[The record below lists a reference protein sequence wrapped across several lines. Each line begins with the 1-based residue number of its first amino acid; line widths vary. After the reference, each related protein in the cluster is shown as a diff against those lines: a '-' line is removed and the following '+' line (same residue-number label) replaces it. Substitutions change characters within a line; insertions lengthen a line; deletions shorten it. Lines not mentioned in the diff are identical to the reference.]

1 MFAELY
7 RLYTKRYHKRKL
19 KGVYGQNE
27 IDFML
32 VDREN
37 NIYGI
42 EVKTKDGAPKSLRVY
57 MDKKLIDRAI
67 KGLMDSCV

>member
-1 MFAELY
+1 
-7 RLYTKRYHKRKL
+7 
-19 KGVYGQNE
+19 
-27 IDFML
+27 ML